1 MSGAGVVGQKAE
13 IPKHVRPEQ
22 VREFDI
28 FKDERLLKNPHL
40 GYFEMAQDAPD
51 IFYTPYNGGHLLVTN
66 FELVSR
72 VISEHEN
79 FSNKEIEVPK
89 TESPI
94 QAIPINLDPPE
105 HTPYRKML
113 MKHFT
118 PKVISGLE
126 GKMHHW
132 SKELIGKVQDRGE
145 CDFAEELGALYPVT
159 IFMEMAGLPLDR
171 YIEFRELVTE
181 FFSHITKERRIEL
194 QHKMLSELKAVFD
207 DRRENPQDDLFS
219 KLVEEEIDGQP
230 LAEDELLS
238 IGFLLFV
245 AGLDTVANALTFGF
259 NHLARNPELQDRLRE
274 NPDDIKNFFE
284 ESMRRFPVTNG
295 VRLIR
300 NDIEVAGAQ
309 LKAGE
314 MIVAPMTL
322 AGLDPAV
329 NDNPTLFDIDRQNRK
344 HVGFST
350 GPHLCLGHWLARS
363 EVRIFVEEFLTRIP
377 RFRIKPGFE
386 EDWRAG
392 IVMSL
397 ESLPLEWDVPAKG

>member
-1 MSGAGVVGQKAE
+1 MSGAGAGGQKVKVPE
-13 IPKHVRPEQ
+13 HVRPEQ
-22 VREFDI
+22 VYEFDI
-28 FKDERLLKNPHL
+28 YQDDRLLQNPHL
-40 GYFEMAQDAPD
+40 GYFEMAQEAPE
-51 IFYTPYNGGHLLVTN
+51 IFFTPHNGGHWLVTN
-66 FELVSR
+66 YHLINR

-79 FSNKEIEVPK
+79 FSNNEIEVPK

-94 QAIPINLDPPE
+94 RAIPINLDPPA

-118 PKVISGLE
+118 PKVIASLE

-132 SKELIGKVQDRGE
+132 SKELIGGVQDRGE

-171 YIEFRELVTE
+171 YVEFRELVTE
-181 FFSHITKERRIEL
+181 FFSQITKERRIEL
-194 QHKMLSELKAVFD
+194 QHKMLAELKTVFD
-207 DRRENPQDDLFS
+207 DRRINPKDDLFT
-219 KLVEEEIDGQP
+219 KLANERIDGR
-230 LAEDELLS
+230 LLTEDELLS

-259 NHLARNPELQDRLRE
+259 NHLAHHPELQDRLRE
-274 NPDDIKNFFE
+274 HPEDIKDFFE

-322 AGLDPAV
+322 AGLDPAM
-329 NDNPTLFDIDRQNRK
+329 NDNPTEFDIDRKGRK
-344 HVGFST
+344 HIGFST

-363 EVRIFVEEFLTRIP
+363 EVRIFIEEFLTRIP
-377 RFRIKPGFE
+377 RFRVKPGFE
-386 EDWRAG
+386 ENWRAG

-397 ESLPLEWDVPAKG
+397 ESLPLEWDVPAEV